1 MNAKLDPG
9 LTQEKLV
16 VVEARERE
24 AAPKAAGHPA
34 GSART
39 GRIVANSAWTT
50 LDMAVGMVC
59 AILSSVLVA
68 RTFGPALLGYYSYIM
83 WLIMM
88 TSLVGR
94 TGIPTAARRYFA
106 QSLARNDIQG
116 TRRIFKALM
125 TAQCGVAL
133 LTVLIALGLVEFTM
147 PRDFHLVGILG
158 VIAILPSMVMG
169 VVSALNSALER
180 LAPNTQASIVSQLV
194 NMAGVVATIKL
205 GFGLQGVI
213 GSLLLSRLLDLALRV
228 WLSRQVLR
236 MILFTKGPQEQTT
249 FDPAEKR
256 DVLRFILQ
264 AVFLQLLG
272 IVVWDRSEIIFL
284 KSFSPIV
291 QLAFYSIPFT
301 MTLAAAQAQAAFA
314 TAATTS
320 LFVVYAESEAKARAM
335 LATIVKYM
343 ALLSFPLCMGLAAV
357 SNPLLHFLYGEK
369 YLPAIPVL
377 LIVAFFGAARSLFIP
392 AEQYL
397 IVSNRQDVLIYT
409 TIGAAVVDL
418 SFCIGLIPTWGA
430 VGAAWANSLAQVAAL
445 LVIWVNLKKAGTQV
459 PWGPQRR
466 IGACALTMFAV
477 SWSLARIIHP
487 PVVGLIVSVIGG
499 ALTYFAAVRISG
511 SLNDD
516 DSRRMLSLESRVP
529 VWARPHYEKLV
540 HFLTGTPNGISP
552 KLQGVS

>member
-1 MNAKLDPG
+1 MNAKWDPG

-236 MILFTKGPQEQTT
+236 MILFTKGPQEQT
-249 FDPAEKR
+249 
-256 DVLRFILQ
+256 
-264 AVFLQLLG
+264 
-272 IVVWDRSEIIFL
+272 
-284 KSFSPIV
+284 
-291 QLAFYSIPFT
+291 
-301 MTLAAAQAQAAFA
+301 
-314 TAATTS
+314 
-320 LFVVYAESEAKARAM
+320 
-335 LATIVKYM
+335 
-343 ALLSFPLCMGLAAV
+343 
-357 SNPLLHFLYGEK
+357 
-369 YLPAIPVL
+369 
-377 LIVAFFGAARSLFIP
+377 
-392 AEQYL
+392 
-397 IVSNRQDVLIYT
+397 
-409 TIGAAVVDL
+409 
-418 SFCIGLIPTWGA
+418 
-430 VGAAWANSLAQVAAL
+430 
-445 LVIWVNLKKAGTQV
+445 
-459 PWGPQRR
+459 
-466 IGACALTMFAV
+466 
-477 SWSLARIIHP
+477 
-487 PVVGLIVSVIGG
+487 
-499 ALTYFAAVRISG
+499 
-511 SLNDD
+511 
-516 DSRRMLSLESRVP
+516 
-529 VWARPHYEKLV
+529 
-540 HFLTGTPNGISP
+540 
-552 KLQGVS
+552 